1 MQYIKYQFYCD
12 NCFSFSAIINQTA
25 ILFFETPFYILAS
38 TLQFTDLMEKSVKEL
53 RRVAVEKA
61 VNTNHC
67 IEKSELVSAIPYAEE
82 QRITSE
88 EITIINVSSSSSDSP
103 NVSANEQSLKGY
115 SSDDGNA
122 TGSSKRR
129 HRKSN
134 NPSRR
139 KSNFSLRQDVDL
151 DVQQLPYDIDG
162 LVAFRL
168 AFDPKQRMQS
178 SKDGRHWAT

>member
-1 MQYIKYQFYCD
+1 
-12 NCFSFSAIINQTA
+12 
-25 ILFFETPFYILAS
+25 
-38 TLQFTDLMEKSVKEL
+38 MEKSAKEL

-67 IEKSELVSAIPYAEE
+67 IEKSELVSAILYDAEE
-82 QRITSE
+82 QHIISE

-115 SSDDGNA
+115 SSYYDNA
-122 TGSSKRR
+122 IGSSKRR
-129 HRKSN
+129 HQKSN

-139 KSNFSLRQDVDL
+139 KSNFSLWQDVDVL

-162 LVAFRL
+162 LVAFRFG
-168 AFDPKQRMQS
+168 FDLKQRMQS
-178 SKDGRHWAT
+178 SKDGRHWATWVTSNRKGFKGIRRSARRIQL